1 MCQWMMK
8 VCLPWTHQ
16 DIRTIQKNTIHFQ
29 KGTRSTLTRGQI
41 YCQALEIL
49 GNRFE
54 IMSENKTKKETNLKK
69 NAAWKRKK
77 VKSTLWIVLTSNF
90 KISEKKNKHL
100 SRKISKGCLPKKI
113 LEHTTILSLI
123 AQCGAYPFTFNFFL
137 KFLKRFWLLFL
148 KITIF

>member
-16 DIRTIQKNTIHFQ
+16 DIRTIQRNTIHFQ

-77 VKSTLWIVLTSNF
+77 SNRRF
-90 KISEKKNKHL
+90 GSFWPAISKYPKRKEKKHL
-100 SRKISKGCLPKKI
+100 SRKISKGCLPKKNPRTY
-113 LEHTTILSLI
+113 HSILSLI
-123 AQCGAYPFTFNFFL
+123 AQCGACPFNF
-137 KFLKRFWLLFL
+137 
-148 KITIF
+148 IFFNF

>member
-16 DIRTIQKNTIHFQ
+16 DIRTIQRNTIHFQ

-54 IMSENKTKKETNLKK
+54 IMSENKTKKRNQFEEKCCVKK
-69 NAAWKRKK
+69 KK

-90 KISEKKNKHL
+90 KISEKKRKNKHL
-100 SRKISKGCLPKKI
+100 SRKNFQGLFTKKI
-113 LEHTTILSLI
+113 LEHTTLSFPLI
-123 AQCGAYPFTFNFFL
+123 AQCGA
-137 KFLKRFWLLFL
+137 
-148 KITIF
+148 

>member
-16 DIRTIQKNTIHFQ
+16 DIRTIQRNTIHFQ
-29 KGTRSTLTRGQI
+29 KETRSTLTRGQI

-54 IMSENKTKKETNLKK
+54 IMSENKTKKRNQFEEKCCVKK
-69 NAAWKRKK
+69 KKSQIDALDRFDQQFQNIRK
-77 VKSTLWIVLTSNF
+77 
-90 KISEKKNKHL
+90 EKKHL

-113 LEHTTILSLI
+113 LEHTTLSFPLLHS
-123 AQCGAYPFTFNFFL
+123 AGLVLLTLFFFNF
-137 KFLKRFWLLFL
+137 
-148 KITIF
+148 

>member
-16 DIRTIQKNTIHFQ
+16 DIRTIQRNTIHFQ

-77 VKSTLWIVLTSNF
+77 SNRRF
-90 KISEKKNKHL
+90 GSFWPAISKYPKRKEKKHL

-113 LEHTTILSLI
+113 LEHTTLSFPLLHS
-123 AQCGAYPFTFNFFL
+123 AGLVLLTLFFFNF
-137 KFLKRFWLLFL
+137 
-148 KITIF
+148 